1 MIPGKEI
8 RNCSWSMNN
17 SHPNYYDIESKRIL
31 EDGLE
36 NAEN

>member
-8 RNCSWSMNN
+8 RNCSWSRND
-17 SHPNYYDIESKRIL
+17 SHPNHYDIESKRIL